1 MKEIFN
7 LVCDVLILGM
17 LLVTG
22 LIVIQDVVIKVLL
35 FAVACAAIFI
45 KLKELYLVIKKNH
58 DKYKE

>member
-1 MKEIFN
+1 MKETFN

-35 FAVACAAIFI
+35 LAVACAAIFI

-58 DKYKE
+58 DKNKE

>member
-22 LIVIQDVVIKVLL
+22 LIVIQDVVMRGLL
-35 FAVACAAIFI
+35 SAVACTAIFI
-45 KLKELYLVIKKNH
+45 KLKEIYLVIKKNH

>member
-1 MKEIFN
+1 MKETFN

-22 LIVIQDVVIKVLL
+22 LIVIQDVVMRGLL
-35 FAVACAAIFI
+35 SAVACVAIFI

-58 DKYKE
+58 DKHKE

>member
-1 MKEIFN
+1 MKETFN

-22 LIVIQDVVIKVLL
+22 LIVIQDVVIKGLL
-35 FAVACAAIFI
+35 SAAACAAIFI

-58 DKYKE
+58 DKNKE